1 MRHGGKRPGSGRP
14 KQRTVLDVALSLSA
28 PAVWEASLPVSKDTG
43 NAPVSARYRP
53 SKASAVRSS
62 IPAAAVRRQEIE
74 VNAGRP
80 RRSLSEIEMELVER
94 THAQTANDTTITG
107 FTAEIKDAFQSGA
120 LDSIFIPRGE
130 SSMSDF
136 LYEDFYGGGKEP
148 GELRG
153 LRRVP

>member
-1 MRHGGKRPGSGRP
+1 MKHGGTRPGSGRP

-28 PAVWEASLPVSKDTG
+28 PSAWEASLPVYKDTG

-94 THAQTANDTTITG
+94 THAQTANDTTTTG
-107 FTAEIKDAFQSGA
+107 FAVEIKEAFRAGA
-120 LDSIFIPRGE
+120 LDSVFIPRGE
-130 SSMSDF
+130 SSLSDF
-136 LYEDFYGGGKEP
+136 LFEDFPDGSRQP
-148 GELRG
+148 AELRG
-153 LRRVP
+153 LKVVR